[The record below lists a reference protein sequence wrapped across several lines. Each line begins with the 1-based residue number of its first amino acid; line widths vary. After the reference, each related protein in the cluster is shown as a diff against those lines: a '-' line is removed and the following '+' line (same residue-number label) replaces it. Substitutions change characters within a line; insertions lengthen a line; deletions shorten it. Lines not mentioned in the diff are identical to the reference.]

1 MILPYLLIALVPVDL
16 PQAPEGF
23 VVEHVHHA
31 SGNEGSWV
39 CMDFDD
45 AGRMVIAPERGPL
58 LRLSLSGTDVQV
70 EELDTPVQRA
80 QGLLHVGD
88 SLYCNVNAPL
98 AEGGGLHR
106 LRDAD
111 GDGAFE
117 SHRQL
122 SKWDW
127 GGEHGGHAVRM
138 GPDGLLY
145 ILQGNHVRPPDS
157 IAPTSPLQNWDEDI
171 LVERL
176 WDPRGHAVGRM
187 SPAGHVLRTD
197 LDGTRWELVA
207 GGLRNAYDMDFNE
220 HGELFAYD
228 ADMEW
233 DLGTAWY
240 RLPRV
245 VHLVSGGE
253 TGWRGG
259 SAKWSDAWPDAT
271 PAVAETGVGSPTGV
285 CFAYGSSFPEPW
297 RSSLLLGDWSYGRIL
312 ACRMDEHGAGYTGTI
327 EPFITGKPFNVTDMD
342 IGPDGNL
349 YCITGGR
356 GTASDLYRVRW
367 IGAAAGS
374 PERIDSGADA
384 RTRRRTLEALHD
396 EAHPGRIELIWES
409 LGDDDRAIRFASR
422 VALERIDPDAW
433 DDLALSERDP
443 ATARTALLAL
453 ARVGS
458 NHQRSIVLDTVARR
472 LPTSSGSARI
482 DLLRTAMIAM
492 ARGGTSEHIGQA
504 VADGYPDLD
513 GDFEHDRL
521 GSIMLAHLQH
531 ESFIDTT
538 LDLLEGESDPS
549 RQLQFAL
556 VLRLA
561 ADSFDDGQRSRFRN
575 WHENAWHFEGGLS
588 VRGFV
593 DAIGEPVLGP
603 REQDDAEAPVMEADI
618 LHEWTMAD
626 VAPYLPLLD
635 ADRNLERGRLLLE
648 STLCLRCH
656 RFGNEGGA
664 TGPDLSAAGSRFSRS
679 DLLETILQPSR
690 VVSDQY
696 LQQRVHTVD
705 GAAHVGRVT
714 RSGDDLV
721 ISGPYG
727 IQQTRV
733 AMVDVDRLEPVE
745 SSSMPPGLVNT
756 LTREQLLDLLACLE
770 AGAELP
776 RRSEHPA
783 GD

>member
-1 MILPYLLIALVPVDL
+1 MILYHLLIVLVPVTL

-31 SGNEGSWV
+31 TDNEGSWV
-39 CMDFDD
+39 CMDFDG
-45 AGRMVIAPERGPL
+45 AGRVVIAPERGPL
-58 LRLSLSGTDVQV
+58 LRLTLSGAEVQV

-111 GDGAFE
+111 GDGVFE

-145 ILQGNHVRPPDS
+145 ILQGNHVRPPDAL
-157 IAPTSPLQNWDEDI
+157 APTSPLQNWDEDI

-207 GGLRNAYDMDFNE
+207 GGLRNAYDMAFNDD
-220 HGELFAYD
+220 GELFAYD

-245 VHLVSGGE
+245 VHIVSGGE

-285 CFAYGSSFPEPW
+285 CFPYESSFPEPW

-312 ACRMDEHGAGYTGTI
+312 SCRMNENGAGYTGTI

-367 IGAAAGS
+367 TGATNESMPRKDPGIAA
-374 PERIDSGADA
+374 RA
-384 RTRRRTLEALHD
+384 RRRTLEALHD
-396 EAHPGRIELIWES
+396 DAHPGKIELIWES
-409 LGDDDRAIRFASR
+409 LGDDDRSIRFASR
-422 VALERIDPDAW
+422 VALERIDPGTWANR
-433 DDLALSERDP
+433 ALSEEDP

-453 ARVGS
+453 ARVGTEQ
-458 NHQRSIVLDTVARR
+458 QRSSVLDAATQRLSSTSGQAR
-472 LPTSSGSARI
+472 S

-492 ARGGTSEHIGQA
+492 ARGGTSDRIGEA
-504 VADGYPDLD
+504 VADGYPDPD
-513 GDFEHDRL
+513 GNFERDHL
-521 GSIMLAHLQH
+521 GSIILAHLQH
-531 ESFIDTT
+531 EAFIDTT
-538 LDLLEGESDPS
+538 LDLLEGESDPA

-561 ADSFDDGQRSRFRN
+561 AGSFDDEQRLRFQD
-575 WHENAWHFEGGLS
+575 WYENARHFEGGLS

-603 REQDDAEAPVMEADI
+603 RKQDEAEAPVMEADI

-626 VAPYLPLLD
+626 VTPYLPLLD
-635 ADRNLERGRLLLE
+635 GERNLERGRLLLE
-648 STLCLRCH
+648 SNLCLRCH

-664 TGPDLSAAGSRFSRS
+664 TGPDLSAAGSRFSRR
-679 DLLETILQPSR
+679 DLLETILSPSK

-696 LQQRVHTVD
+696 LQQRVHTID

-714 RSGDDLV
+714 RSGDDLI

-727 IQQTRV
+727 ILQTRV
-733 AMVDVDRLEPVE
+733 AMVDVDRMEPVE

-770 AGAELP
+770 AGADEQP
-776 RRSEHPA
+776 PA
-783 GD
+783 STP